1 MALNQS
7 TSDEGQTQCHEDSIR
22 AFQES
27 NLNSKTL
34 GEAPA
39 SPDEFLQHC
48 GKKKKKEND
57 AVYVVCP
64 VVLTLSRSPEGS
76 ALICL
81 DQCWES
87 IHSFNRLN
95 FWSISCFSQCKI
107 SFTRSTP
114 ISLFLSPTWLT
125 MTFWSLS
132 QNGVSL
138 KAGPSRVQTAAGPR
152 APQGAGLRDW
162 RGGPFC
168 WEQELESEPFTD
180 ELILWCGAAA
190 AGKTEAWSGRGFT
203 RVLA

>member
-1 MALNQS
+1 MKGKPSAMRTVLELSRRVIWIAKPWERPLQALMNS
-7 TSDEGQTQCHEDSIR
+7 SSIVV
-22 AFQES
+22 
-27 NLNSKTL
+27 K
-34 GEAPA
+34 
-39 SPDEFLQHC
+39 
-48 GKKKKKEND
+48 KKKKKEND

-138 KAGPSRVQTAAGPR
+138 RAGPSRVQTAAGPR
-152 APQGAGLRDW
+152 APQGAGLQHG